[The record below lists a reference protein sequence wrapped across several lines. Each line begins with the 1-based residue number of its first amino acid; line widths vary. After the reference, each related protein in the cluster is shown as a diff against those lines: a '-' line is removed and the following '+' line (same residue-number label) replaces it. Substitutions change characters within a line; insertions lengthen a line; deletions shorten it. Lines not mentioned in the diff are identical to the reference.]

1 MSKHITLQ
9 NTKKEEGGIRHVD
22 GLWLAIETVPLAGNS
37 VQIHRHMLG
46 ETGVL
51 LCVSVVVLLVWKG
64 TRQII
69 FSSIIIPPHD
79 FI

>member
-1 MSKHITLQ
+1 M
-9 NTKKEEGGIRHVD
+9 D